1 MLLRAAA
8 MGTRAFVNQ
17 TPSWPKGASLLSGEK
32 HPACFRVKPVDML
45 RHFAGGIPESEV
57 QSAGLAPGERA
68 LDLGCGIGEPMCP
81 EPGEPAH
88 ITVYAEGV

>member
-8 MGTRAFVNQ
+8 TGTRAFVNQ
-17 TPSWPKGASLLSGEK
+17 TPSWPKGASLRSGEK

-57 QSAGLAPGERA
+57 QSAVAEYTPQFEAEWASRRQEAAALAE
-68 LDLGCGIGEPMCP
+68 
-81 EPGEPAH
+81 H
-88 ITVYAEGV
+88 VTVYAEGV